1 MAQVLVVLKEKI
13 AVVPFG
19 VETTCLSCI
28 SETSEVVGNCSE
40 EPGRFPS
47 FVCLNDLAILCC
59 VVLYVIP
66 HYHGK
71 C

>member
-1 MAQVLVVLKEKI
+1 MAQVRVVLEEKI
-13 AVVPFG
+13 AASPFG

-28 SETSEVVGNCSE
+28 SKTSEVVGNCLE
-40 EPGRFPS
+40 EPGRFTS
-47 FVCLNDLAILCC
+47 FVCLNDLAIVCC
-59 VVLYVIP
+59 VMCVIP